1 MITFR
6 FEVPNTQGQLR
17 LDRVV
22 SHHVGREWSRSTVQ
36 AVIKKQ
42 GVDVNGRIVNITKY
56 IIQPGDMLEV
66 QMPELKAFEI
76 GAENIALDIIYEDDA
91 FLAVN
96 KAVGMVVHPGA
107 GNHSG
112 TLVNALRGA
121 GVSLAEV
128 DDVHRPGI
136 VHRLDKETSGLLLVA
151 KTKSAHQ
158 KLADALATRSIQKEY
173 IALVAGRLDFLEGQI
188 DAPIMRD
195 PVHRTKMK
203 VSDNERAREALTK
216 YRIIERFK
224 YSTLVRVFPR
234 TGRTHQI
241 RVHFAHIQH
250 PVMGDI
256 VYGNKHAQCIRMALH
271 AARLEL
277 LHPTDD
283 KPLILEAP
291 LPKEFEQMIEIERA
305 RT

>member
-1 MITFR
+1 MIIFR
-6 FEVPNTQGQLR
+6 YEVPNTQGQLR

-22 SHHVGREWSRSTVQ
+22 SNHVGNDWSRSTVQ
-36 AVIKKQ
+36 SVIKEH
-42 GVDVNGRIVNITKY
+42 GVNVNGNMVYITKHL
-56 IIQPGDMLEV
+56 IEPGDMIEV
-66 QMPELKAFEI
+66 QMPEIKPFEI
-76 GAENIALDIIYEDDA
+76 CAENIDLDIIYEDDA

-96 KAVGMVVHPGA
+96 KPVGMVVHPGA

-112 TLVNALRGA
+112 TLVNALIGA

-128 DDVHRPGI
+128 DDAHRPGI

-158 KLADALATRSIQKEY
+158 KLADALASRSIQKEY
-173 IALVAGRLDFLEGQI
+173 VALVGGRIDFLEGQI
-188 DAPIMRD
+188 EAAIARD

-203 VSDNERAREALTK
+203 VSDTEKAREALTK

-224 YSTLVRVFPR
+224 YSTLVRVFPH

-250 PVMGDI
+250 PVLGDF
-256 VYGNKHAQCIRMALH
+256 VYGNKHAKCLRMALH
-271 AARLEL
+271 AARLEF
-277 LHPTDD
+277 LHPIDGT
-283 KPLILEAP
+283 PLVLEAP
-291 LPKEFEQMIEIERA
+291 LPKEFEQMIEIEKA